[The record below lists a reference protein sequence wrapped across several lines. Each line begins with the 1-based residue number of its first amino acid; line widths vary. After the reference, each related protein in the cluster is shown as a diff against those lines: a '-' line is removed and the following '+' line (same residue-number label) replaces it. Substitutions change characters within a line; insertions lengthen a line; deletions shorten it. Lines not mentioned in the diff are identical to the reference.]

1 LGTCEDIFWFAWGR
15 ELFKN
20 GLMGF
25 FLSEEVGVLEFAGW
39 LELEIVVI
47 KFEKTLTLREMVYLE
62 GNLSSLRARHNA

>member
-25 FLSEEVGVLEFAGW
+25 FLNEEVGVLEFAGW

-62 GNLSSLRARHNA
+62 GNLSSLRAGHNA